1 LLSADEPPAF
11 TVENRSGTSPF
22 LLTCD
27 HASGRIPRKLES
39 LGLTAAE
46 LSSHIAYDIGAAAV
60 ARLLA
65 RRLDAPLILQNYSR
79 LVIDCNRPIASNE
92 SIAAHSDA
100 SRIPGNE
107 HLDDTAIDARRREI
121 FEPYHTELRSILDQR
136 TSGDGRIIVL
146 AVHSF
151 TPTYRGVD
159 RPWHLGLMYRDAC
172 LARPLLE
179 TLRRNSE
186 LRIGDNE
193 PYAIEDGIDYSIPHH
208 FESRGIEHAGVE
220 MRQDLIADTAGHERW
235 SALLH
240 GALNQVLSERPAL

>member
-1 LLSADEPPAF
+1 MLSADEPPAF
-11 TVENRSGTSPF
+11 TVENRSGASPF

-27 HASGRIPRKLES
+27 HASGRIPNKLGS
-39 LGLTAAE
+39 LGLTQAE

-92 SIAAHSDA
+92 SIALHSDA
-100 SRIPGNE
+100 SRIAGNE
-107 HLDDTAIDARRREI
+107 HLGTTAVDARRREI
-121 FEPYHTELRSILDQR
+121 FEPYHAELRSILDQR
-136 TSGDGRIIVL
+136 TSVAGRVIVL

-159 RPWHLGLMYRDAC
+159 RPWHLGFMYRDAR

-179 TLRRNSE
+179 ILRRNSD

-220 MRQDLIADTAGHERW
+220 IRQDLITDAAGHEWW
-235 SALLH
+235 SALLY
-240 GALNQVLSERPAL
+240 GALSEWLSERPSL